1 MNEEKK
7 WKRTVRVIPPAE
19 SSRRADFIST
29 GVSCPGSNKLPK
41 DDTPLVKF
49 QYSLPVP
56 TSDEEAK
63 DFYNLSLQ
71 DLVRKGVAQLG
82 YTIDD
87 TFKAVLFGTGEDQ
100 ADPMAVAV
108 DPDRFAEK
116 LPEAQAALD
125 AWRYDPD
132 TARGRGTAKKVAVT
146 DMVTALVNGGQLPE
160 EIDGKATTEVITT
173 QAELMEAL
181 RKFAG

>member
-1 MNEEKK
+1 MGEEKK
-7 WKRTVRVIPPAE
+7 WKRQVKIIAPAE

-29 GVSCPGSNKLPK
+29 GVSCPGSNRLPK
-41 DDTPLVKF
+41 DDTVLVKF

-56 TSDEEAK
+56 TSEEEAK
-63 DFYNLSLQ
+63 DFYNLALQ

-87 TFKAVLFGTGEDQ
+87 SFKAILFGTGENQ
-100 ADPMAVAV
+100 ADPLEVAN

-125 AWRYDPD
+125 AWRYDPE
-132 TARGRGTAKKVAVT
+132 TARGKGSGKKVAVT
-146 DMVTALVNGGQLPE
+146 DMVTALVNGGQLPS
-160 EIDGKATTEVITT
+160 EIDGRPTIEAITT
-173 QAELMEAL
+173 QAELMAAL
-181 RKFAG
+181 ARFAG